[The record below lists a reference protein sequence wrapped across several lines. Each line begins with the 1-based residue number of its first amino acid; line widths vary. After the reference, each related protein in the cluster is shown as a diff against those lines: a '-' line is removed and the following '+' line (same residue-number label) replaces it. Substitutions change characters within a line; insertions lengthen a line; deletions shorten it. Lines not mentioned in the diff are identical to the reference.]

1 MKTIFKHKFL
11 AGAALFAALF
21 AAASC
26 EDNDTGLKVTEDV
39 PYADKTLYEVLN
51 EQDDLTSF
59 MEVINACGPEFAD
72 SLFNQSRV
80 YTVFAPVNEAM
91 DAMKE
96 ELVAKLQNE
105 DEREQVL
112 KTFVRAHVANHLR
125 PANGVLEEGNRIM
138 MLNDKKTEFTGSYS
152 DGYEFDNV
160 RIVEPNIRAWNGIV
174 HKLEAPVEYKHSIWE
189 FLAVDSEEMDGYKVD
204 SLANYLYS
212 FNVREFDEYQSV
224 LGPVVNGEQTY
235 LDSVFVVSNKWL
247 NPYSGVGY
255 IDLEDSIYTM
265 YVPTNDVWNEYMAL
279 ADSYFKYDCDAFMP
293 ATLDTTILDSLRN
306 YYPRI
311 NFIKYLSYSEGER
324 KYIEAKHPDS
334 ISPAYLSDYPRK
346 VFPKSQLE
354 NEHVVF
360 EKQMSN
366 GLFKIVDKFPYSPLD
381 LWLDTIKL
389 EAENHEM
396 RFACTA
402 QNNGKVLAGKLQIN
416 REDSLLLDAEI
427 SGSYY
432 FEAVGAMSTEN
443 IEVQFRIPNVMSTKY
458 RVAMIV
464 VPKHIVNP
472 RVPAEELLPT
482 YFNVNITQ
490 AGSGTLYNYEN
501 GIDNK
506 WDLFSK
512 GNVVDTLF
520 LIDEKGEPAIID
532 VPACEYYKLSS
543 YKDYSTTM
551 TVSSK
556 SRRGKSYDNTIR
568 LDAILLIPVL
578 EEE

>member
-26 EDNDTGLKVTEDV
+26 EDNDTGLKVTEDF
-39 PYADKTLYEVLN
+39 PYADKTLYQVLN

-59 MEVINACGPEFAD
+59 MEVIKACGPEFAD

-212 FNVREFDEYQSV
+212 FNVRDFDEYQSV
-224 LGPVVNGEQTY
+224 LGPIVNGEQTY

-334 ISPAYLSDYPRK
+334 ISPAYLGDNPLPRK

-366 GLFKIVDKFPYSPLD
+366 GFFKIVDKFPYSPLD

-389 EAENHEM
+389 EAENNEM
-396 RFACTA
+396 RFECSAT
-402 QNNGKVLAGKLQIN
+402 NIDNIPAGKLQIN

-432 FEAVGAMSTEN
+432 FEALPAKSTDG
-443 IEVQFRIPNVMSTKY
+443 IDVQFRIPNVMSTKY
-458 RVAMIV
+458 RVALIV
-464 VPKHIVNP
+464 VPKHIANP

-490 AGSGTLYNYEN
+490 AGSGSLYSYE
-501 GIDNK
+501 GK
-506 WDLFSK
+506 WELCSK
-512 GNVVDTLF
+512 GNVVDTLY

-543 YKDYSTTM
+543 NKDYSTTM

-556 SRRGKSYDNTIR
+556 YKRGLKMDTSIR

>member
-354 NEHVVF
+354 NEHVVL

-366 GLFKIVDKFPYSPLD
+366 GFFKIVDKFPYSPLD

-389 EAENHEM
+389 EAENNEM
-396 RFACTA
+396 RFECSAP
-402 QNNGKVLAGKLQIN
+402 NNSNILAGKLQIN
-416 REDSLLLDAEI
+416 REDSLLLNSEV

-432 FEAVGAMSTEN
+432 FEAIPSKVTDGV
-443 IEVQFRIPNVMSTKY
+443 IVDFRIPNVMSTKY
-458 RVAMIV
+458 KVALIV
-464 VPKHIVNP
+464 LPKHIANP
-472 RVPAEELLPT
+472 RVTAEELMPT
-482 YFNVNITQ
+482 YFNVKITQ
-490 AGSGTLYNYEN
+490 AGSGTLYEYT
-501 GIDNK
+501 DNK
-506 WDLFSK
+506 FTNRE
-512 GNVVDTLF
+512 NVVDTLF
-520 LIDEKGEPAIID
+520 LIDDKGEPAIID
-532 VPACEYYKLSS
+532 IPACEYYKLSS
-543 YKDYSTTM
+543 YKDYSTTI
-551 TVSSK
+551 TVSSINPGRSVPRK
-556 SRRGKSYDNTIR
+556 DTSIR

>member
-21 AAASC
+21 AVSSC
-26 EDNDTGLKVTEDV
+26 EDTDTGLKVTDEV

-59 MEVINACGPEFAD
+59 MEVINACGPEFSD

-80 YTVFAPVNEAM
+80 YTVFAPVNETM
-91 DAMKE
+91 DAVKE
-96 ELVAKLQNE
+96 ELVARLQNE

-125 PANGVLEEGNRIM
+125 PANGVLEAGNRIM
-138 MLNDKKTEFTGSYS
+138 MLNNKKTEFTGSYS
-152 DGYEFDNV
+152 DGYMFDDA
-160 RIVEPNIRAWNGIV
+160 RITVPNIRAWNGIV
-174 HKLEAPVEYKHSIWE
+174 HKLESPVEYKHSVWE
-189 FLAVDSEEMDGYKVD
+189 FLAVGSDEMDGYKVD

-224 LGPVVNGEQTY
+224 LGPIVNGVQTY
-235 LDSVFVVSNKWL
+235 LDSVFTESNKWL
-247 NPYSGVGY
+247 NPYVGVGN
-255 IDLEDSIYTM
+255 INLEDSIYTM

-279 ADSYFKYDCDAFMP
+279 ADSYFKYDCEAFIP
-293 ATLDTTILDSLRN
+293 TSLDTTILDSLRN

-324 KYIEAKHPDS
+324 KYIESKHPDS
-334 ISPAYLSDYPRK
+334 ISPAYLGDYPRK

-366 GLFKIVDKFPYSPLD
+366 GFFKIVDKFPYSPLD

-389 EAENHEM
+389 EAENNEM
-396 RFACTA
+396 RFQCSAP
-402 QNNGKVLAGKLQIN
+402 NNSSILAGKLQIN

-427 SGSYY
+427 SGNYY
-432 FEAVGAMSTEN
+432 FEALPEKSTSG
-443 IEVQFRIPNVMSTKY
+443 IDVDFRIPDVMSTKY
-458 RVAMIV
+458 KVALIV

-472 RVPAEELLPT
+472 RVKPEELMPT
-482 YFNVNITQ
+482 NFNVRITQ
-490 AGSGTLYNYEN
+490 AGSGTLYEYTGKN
-501 GIDNK
+501 
-506 WDLFSK
+506 LTSK
-512 GNVVDTLF
+512 ENVVDTLF
-520 LIDEKGEPAIID
+520 LIDDKGEPAIID
-532 VPACEYYKLSS
+532 VPACEYYRLGSN
-543 YKDYSTTM
+543 KDYSTTM
-551 TVSSK
+551 TVSTK
-556 SRRGKSYDNTIR
+556 YFRGVKKQDTTMR